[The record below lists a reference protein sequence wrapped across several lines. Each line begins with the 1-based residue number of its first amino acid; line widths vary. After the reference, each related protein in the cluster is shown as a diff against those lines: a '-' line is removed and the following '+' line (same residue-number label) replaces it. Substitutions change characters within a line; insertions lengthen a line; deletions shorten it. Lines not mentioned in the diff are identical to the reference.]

1 MRVLLTIVKWL
12 VIAVAALTG
21 ALCGYIYWTYGG
33 GTDYPDL
40 TGEPQIPSSAI
51 ELVVTSPEPIGN
63 AAQSADG
70 RVFYTIHP
78 ESGPAG
84 VKLHEWK
91 NGSAVP
97 FPSRELQDVHFKTP
111 LGVKIDRQNRLWVI
125 DHGNHGSD
133 GAKIMAFDLT
143 TGAIVHE
150 HTFGK
155 DVAPLG
161 SFFQDFTIDQPA
173 TTIYIAD
180 VSFFGRDP
188 GIVVYDIVKKSAH
201 RVLSS
206 HPSVFPQNILIRTA
220 TKTMQFYGGLIA
232 LKTGIDGVALSG
244 DDEWLFYAAMNH
256 ANLYRVPTKA
266 LKDQSP
272 SPGMVEALVE
282 DLGPKPLSDG
292 ITADAAGGVY
302 ITDVEHGAVM
312 KREAGG
318 RLITLVKDPEK
329 IRWADSVG
337 FGEGG
342 ALLIA
347 DSAIPDQML
356 MPKSHIESRK
366 PYFIYRVNVGVAG
379 VPGR

>member
-1 MRVLLTIVKWL
+1 M
-12 VIAVAALTG
+12 
-21 ALCGYIYWTYGG
+21 
-33 GTDYPDL
+33 
-40 TGEPQIPSSAI
+40 
-51 ELVVTSPEPIGN
+51 
-63 AAQSADG
+63 
-70 RVFYTIHP
+70 
-78 ESGPAG
+78 
-84 VKLHEWK
+84 
-91 NGSAVP
+91 
-97 FPSRELQDVHFKTP
+97 
-111 LGVKIDRQNRLWVI
+111 
-125 DHGNHGSD
+125 
-133 GAKIMAFDLT
+133 
-143 TGAIVHE
+143 VHE
-150 HTFGK
+150 HVFGK
-155 DVAPLG
+155 DVAPIG

-266 LKDQSP
+266 LKDRSP